1 MGDIECL
8 DSAAIIGNNTS
19 EVIATVRF
27 IAFAMTALIEGS
39 NGMAMVSK
47 NGSYQVPDMGCGG
60 KTVNEQARRQIRARN
75 RRKPTAIVD
84 AEIVRI
90 NKVIYGVNNHV
101 DRCSFEVDVRFG

>member
-39 NGMAMVSK
+39 NGMAMLSK
-47 NGSYQVPDMGCGG
+47 NGSHKVPDMGCGG
-60 KTVNEQARRQIRARN
+60 KTVNEYDGRQIRTRH
-75 RRKPTAIVD
+75 RRKPTAIVH

-90 NKVIYGVNNHV
+90 NKVIYGLNSHA
-101 DRCSFEVDVRFG
+101 G